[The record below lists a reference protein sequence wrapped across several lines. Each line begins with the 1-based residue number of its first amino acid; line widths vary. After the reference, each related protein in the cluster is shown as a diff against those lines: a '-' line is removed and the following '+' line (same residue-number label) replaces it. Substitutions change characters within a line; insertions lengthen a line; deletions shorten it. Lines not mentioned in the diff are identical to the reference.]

1 VIHEGTKL
9 IIHGQTDVGQIREHN
24 EDFIAWEPAMGL
36 IMLADG
42 MGGHNAGEVASEL
55 GVKSIREALVDV
67 LRPDLL
73 ASNVINFADA
83 LRESIIYANE
93 EIIRVASERLE
104 CAGMGTTIVVAL
116 FHGERVI
123 FGHVGDSRIY
133 RYRDNALTQMTSD
146 HSLIQEMLDN
156 GFISE
161 EEAQVSASRN
171 LITRALGI
179 ADTVEVDIREDE
191 AQRDDFY
198 ILCSDG
204 LTDLVVDEEIEQIL
218 VLYKEDPKTAV
229 AELINFAN
237 EKGGKDNISVII
249 VSLEEAYSDSVGVN
263 D

>member
-1 VIHEGTKL
+1 MIHDGTKL
-9 IIHGQTDVGQIREHN
+9 VIYGQTDVGQIREHN
-24 EDFIAWEPAMGL
+24 EDYIAWEPAMGL

-55 GVKSIREALVDV
+55 GVKCIREALVDV

-83 LRESIIYANE
+83 LRESIIYAND

-104 CAGMGTTIVVAL
+104 CAGMGTTIVVTL

-133 RYRDNALTQMTSD
+133 RFRDNELIQMTSD

-191 AQRDDFY
+191 ARKGDFY
-198 ILCSDG
+198 LLCSDG
-204 LTDLVVDEEIEQIL
+204 LTDLVVDDEIEQL
-218 VLYKEDPKTAV
+218 LLLYKDDPKSAV
-229 AELINFAN
+229 TELINFAN

-249 VSLEEAYSDSVGVN
+249 VSLEEAYSDSVGVK

>member
-1 VIHEGTKL
+1 MNHDEIKI
-9 IIHGQTDVGQIREHN
+9 IIHGLTDVGQIREHN

-36 IMLADG
+36 VMLADG

-55 GVKSIREALVDV
+55 GVKCIREALADV

-73 ASNVINFADA
+73 ASNVINFTDA
-83 LRESIIYANE
+83 LRESIIYAND

-104 CAGMGTTIVVAL
+104 CAGMGTTIVVTL
-116 FHGERVI
+116 FHRDKVI
-123 FGHVGDSRIY
+123 VGHVGDSRIY
-133 RYRDNALTQMTSD
+133 RYRDNELTQMTSD

-179 ADTVEVDIREDE
+179 ADTVDVDINEDDT
-191 AQRDDFY
+191 QKDDMY
-198 ILCSDG
+198 LLCSDG
-204 LTDLVVDEEIEQIL
+204 LTDLVIDEEIEQIL
-218 VLYKEDPKTAV
+218 VLYKDDPKTAV
-229 AELINFAN
+229 VELINFAN

-249 VSLEEAYSDSVGVN
+249 VTLKEAYSDSVGVK

>member
-1 VIHEGTKL
+1 ML
-9 IIHGQTDVGQIREHN
+9 IREMCCATDIGTVRRTN
-24 EDFIAWEPAMGL
+24 QDSVAVFPELKLAV
-36 IMLADG
+36 LADG

-55 GVKSIREALVDV
+55 GVKSIREALADV

-73 ASNVINFADA
+73 ASNVLNFADA
-83 LRESIIYANE
+83 LRESIIYAND

-104 CAGMGTTIVVAL
+104 CAGMGTTIVAAL

-161 EEAQVSASRN
+161 KEAQVSASRN

-179 ADTVEVDIREDE
+179 ADAVEVDIREDE
-191 AQRDDFY
+191 AQKDDFY
-198 ILCSDG
+198 LLCSDG

-249 VSLEEAYSDSVGVN
+249 VSVEEAYSDLVGVK